1 MTKIYNILRALLVT
15 VLALATV
22 GPLVLYIV
30 LSIGGVQRAA
40 GDVAEKELS
49 KLLGAEVKIGDVDFS
64 PFNKLTLKDVVVTD
78 SLNDTI
84 MSVERLGAG
93 VVMSKLLVNRRLI
106 FSYAEVLGLDARV
119 WRDSAE
125 APLNIQPIIDRLSSK
140 DKNKTPTQFDLRI
153 NNIVI
158 RNANVRYDVLS
169 EPETGGFDK
178 NHIAVRELKADI
190 LLPRIKND
198 CYRIDLKRLAM
209 KERSGLTVESLSGNF
224 AITDT
229 LLTAENFNLKL
240 SESRI
245 KLAPLA
251 LKCSSLKNLGKE
263 IFDIPIDLEILPQS
277 CISTDDAQAFAPKLC
292 GQNLTLALS
301 GRFKGTISDMDIRS
315 FRANA
320 MSGGLDL
327 ALAGHVSGLPDL
339 NRLEVKVPEIELS
352 ATAERYYNLLKCF
365 IEGNPAALE
374 MISRVGDIHYAGA
387 VDGRLDAAVCDG
399 HLDTSL
405 GEVDLDAAYRRD
417 SLNGGHHLSGK
428 VKIESFELGRLLDK
442 KDLGLISANVDADA
456 VLKGGDVAGDFD
468 VSIERFDFKNYDYR
482 QASFVGRVDKRRMD
496 GTIEMD
502 DENIKLSLAGW
513 ADFSDGMLT
522 CDVNGWLKDFNPY
535 NLNLTKSYQG
545 YSLSTDIDVSIK
557 GPNPDHADGKAE
569 LARLNFRDV
578 DGNGIGMDH
587 ITLLA
592 SGSTSTQF
600 IVLRSDIFEG
610 QLSGH
615 YRFKDIVPA
624 GRRLLAGVFPSLIAP
639 DEKRKAIAGEE
650 PLCDIK
656 LNFELRENDETNQ
669 WLEFFKSP
677 VTLLH
682 PVTIESSLNT
692 ATRDMRLAVDAP
704 YLLKKDKFIDNTS
717 LQVNVDGEDSTAY
730 VFFTM
735 LYPTKEGAA
744 TVSLTSHGKNDNLDS
759 EIAWEIERKRQFDG
773 QIGLTTK
780 FEKCKFGGIDV
791 NLGIKRSEFV
801 INDTAW
807 IVEPASIDIAHGK
820 IIVNDIDV
828 GRQGQFV
835 KIAGV
840 VSDNPDDVLTLK
852 LHDMSLD
859 YVFETLAIS
868 NVDFGGTATGD
879 FYARNLMSK
888 EPRLDTPNLHVQQ
901 FRYNKSLLGD
911 ADIVSRW
918 DNEQKGVTIDADIS
932 QPDGRKS
939 TVNGIIYPIAEALD
953 FRFKADK
960 LNVGFMRPYMEAF
973 TSSIEGY
980 ASGEAR
986 LFGTFKYIDM
996 TGEIYAEDL
1005 KMKLDIT
1012 NTYYTTTDS
1021 IHLTPGRIS
1030 FGDVD
1035 LYDEFGNK
1043 AKLDGWVTHKC
1054 FKEPEFE
1061 FRISQ
1066 ARNFMCFDVNEKIN
1080 PVWYGKIFCNGIA
1093 LIKGVPGFI
1102 DVNVDISTAPKSEF
1116 TFVLSDTEAA
1126 DEYTFMTFN
1135 DRDAMKGELLLA
1147 VEDPRAASI
1156 KRLKEHYE
1164 KLRQEEENPSVY
1176 RVNLQVEAN
1185 PNGEMILVMDPDGG
1199 DRMKARGNGN
1209 LRIEY
1214 NSADD
1219 EMLMYG
1225 TYTLTQGSYNF
1236 TLQDIIIKDF
1246 TIKPGSSIAFRG
1258 DPLDAVLDIQA
1269 IYSVNANL
1277 SDLDES
1283 FLQDRELTRTNV
1295 PVHALLKVSGDMQQP
1310 DINFDLEFPTLTQDT
1325 YRKVKSIV
1333 STEEM
1338 MNRQIIY
1345 LLALNRF
1352 YTPDYMASTTKGNEL
1367 VSVASSTISSQ
1378 LTSMLGQL
1386 SDNWTIAPNIRSDR
1400 GDFSD
1405 MEVDLALSS
1414 YLLDNRLL
1422 FNGNFGYRDNAMNNN
1437 SFIGDFDLEYLL
1449 NKSGNIRLKAYNR
1462 YNDQNYYLRSAQT
1475 TQGVGVVFKR
1485 DFDDILSF
1493 WKRLWR
1499 KNKKKPEADKKN
1511 SQDSSSAGD
1520 GAGKEP

>member
-1 MTKIYNILRALLVT
+1 MTKIYNIFRALLVT
-15 VLALATV
+15 VLALAII

-30 LSIGGVQRAA
+30 LSVSGVQRAA
-40 GDVAEKELS
+40 GNVAERELS

-64 PFNKLTLKDVVVTD
+64 PFNKLTLKDVIVKD

-84 MSVERLGAG
+84 MRVERLGAG
-93 VVMSKLLVNRRLI
+93 VVMSKLIVQRRLI
-106 FSYAEVLGLDARV
+106 FSYAEVLGLEARL
-119 WRDSAE
+119 WRDSTG

-140 DKNKTPTQFDLRI
+140 DDNKPPAEFDLRI

-158 RNANVRYDVLS
+158 RNADIKYDVLS
-169 EPETGGFDK
+169 EPRLAQFDK
-178 NHIAVRELKADI
+178 NHIAISELKADI

-198 CYRIDLKRLAM
+198 CYLIDLKRLAL

-224 AITDT
+224 TVTDT
-229 LLTAENFNLKL
+229 LLSAENFDLKL

-245 KLAPLA
+245 KLGPIA
-251 LKCSSLKNLGKE
+251 LRCSALKNLGNE
-263 IFDIPIDLEILPQS
+263 IFDIPIDIEILPPS
-277 CISTDDAQAFAPKLC
+277 CVATADAAAFVPKLR
-292 GQNLTLALS
+292 GQNLKLNLACRATGAISDMEVSSFHAAASGGGLELALS
-301 GRFKGTISDMDIRS
+301 GRVK
-315 FRANA
+315 
-320 MSGGLDL
+320 
-327 ALAGHVSGLPDL
+327 GLPDVK
-339 NRLEVKVPEIELS
+339 NLEAKLPEMELS
-352 ATAERYYNLLKCF
+352 ATSERYFNLLKGF
-365 IEGNPAALE
+365 MGDNHGALE
-374 MISRVGDIHYAGA
+374 MISRVGDLHYAGA
-387 VDGRLDAAVCDG
+387 IEGKTDAAVCDG
-399 HLDTSL
+399 HLVTSI
-405 GEVDLDAAYRRD
+405 GSVDIDAEYRRD
-417 SLNGGHHLSGK
+417 SIRSIHHLAGN
-428 VKIESFELGRLLDK
+428 VKIDSFDLGRLLDK
-442 KDLGLISANVDADA
+442 KDFGLVSADIDADA
-456 VLKGGDVAGDFD
+456 RLRGKDVSGDFD
-468 VSIERFDFKNYDYR
+468 VTLERFDYKGYDYR
-482 QASFVGRVDKRRMD
+482 LASFSGRVDKRRMD

-502 DENIKLSLAGW
+502 DENVRLSLAGW

-522 CDVNGWLKDFNPY
+522 CDLNGRLKDFNPY
-535 NLNLTKSYQG
+535 ALNLTKSYQG
-545 YSLSTDIDVSIK
+545 YSLSSDIDVSIK
-557 GPNPDHADGKAE
+557 GKTPETADGKAE
-569 LARLNFRDV
+569 LTRLDFRNAEGD
-578 DGNGIGMDH
+578 GIGMDH
-587 ITLLA
+587 VTLLA

-624 GRRLLAGVFPSLIAP
+624 GRQLLSGVFPSLIAP
-639 DEKRKAIAGEE
+639 VANRRAIPGEE
-650 PLCDIK
+650 QCDLK
-656 LNFELRENDETNQ
+656 LNFELRENDRTNR

-682 PVTIESSLNT
+682 PVTIESSLNM
-692 ATRDMRLAVDAP
+692 ATCDMRLAVDAP

-730 VFFTM
+730 VFFTT

-744 TVSLTSHGKNDNLDS
+744 TISLTAHGKNDFLDS
-759 EIAWEIERKRQFDG
+759 DIAWEIDRKRRFDG
-773 QIGLTTK
+773 QIGLATR

-791 NLGIKRSEFV
+791 NLGIKESEFV
-801 INDTAW
+801 INDTTW
-807 IVEPASIDIAHGK
+807 VVKPASIDMAHGR
-820 IIVNDIDV
+820 IAVNDIDV

-879 FYARNLMSK
+879 FYARNLLAK
-888 EPRLDTPNLHVQQ
+888 EPRLDTPNLHVKQL
-901 FRYNKSLLGD
+901 RYNKSLLGD

-918 DNEQKGVTIDADIS
+918 DNEQKGVTIDADIL
-932 QPDGRKS
+932 QENGRRS

-953 FRFKADK
+953 FRFNADR

-980 ASGEAR
+980 ASGQAR

-996 TGEIYAEDL
+996 TGDIYAEDL

-1030 FGDVD
+1030 FGNVN
-1035 LYDEFGNK
+1035 LYDELGNK

-1066 ARNFMCFDVNEKIN
+1066 ARNFLCFDVNEKIN
-1080 PVWYGKIFCNGIA
+1080 PVWFGKIFCNGMA

-1164 KLRQEEENPSVY
+1164 KLRQEEDNPSVY

-1485 DFDDILSF
+1485 DFDDIFSF
-1493 WKRLWR
+1493 WRRMWHKD
-1499 KNKKKPEADKKN
+1499 KKKDGDKK

-1520 GAGKEP
+1520 GAEKEP

>member
-1 MTKIYNILRALLVT
+1 MTKIYNIFRALLVT
-15 VLALATV
+15 VLALAII

-30 LSIGGVQRAA
+30 LSVSGVQRAA
-40 GDVAEKELS
+40 GNVAESELS

-64 PFNKLTLKDVVVTD
+64 PFNKLTLKDVIVKD

-93 VVMSKLLVNRRLI
+93 VVMSKLLVERRLI
-106 FSYAEVLGLDARV
+106 FSYAEVLGLEARI
-119 WRDSAE
+119 WRDSTGS
-125 APLNIQPIIDRLSSK
+125 PLNIQPIIDRLSSK
-140 DKNKTPTQFDLRI
+140 DDNKPPAEFDLRI

-158 RNANVRYDVLS
+158 RNADIKYDVLS
-169 EPETGGFDK
+169 EPRLVQFDK
-178 NHIAVRELKADI
+178 NHIAISELKADI

-198 CYRIDLKRLAM
+198 CYLIDLKRLAL

-224 AITDT
+224 AVTDT
-229 LLTAENFNLKL
+229 LLSAENFDLKL

-245 KLAPLA
+245 KLGPIA
-251 LKCSSLKNLGKE
+251 LRCSALKNLGNE
-263 IFDIPIDLEILPQS
+263 IFDLPIDIEILPPS
-277 CISTDDAQAFAPKLC
+277 CVATADAAAFVPKLR
-292 GQNLTLALS
+292 GQNLKLNLACRATGAISDMKITLFRASAAGGGIDMALS
-301 GRFKGTISDMDIRS
+301 GRVK
-315 FRANA
+315 
-320 MSGGLDL
+320 
-327 ALAGHVSGLPDL
+327 GLPDVK
-339 NRLEVKVPEIELS
+339 NLEAKLPEMELS
-352 ATAERYYNLLKCF
+352 ATSERYFNLLKGF
-365 IEGNPAALE
+365 MGDNHSALE
-374 MISRVGDIHYAGA
+374 MISRIGDLHYAGA
-387 VDGRLDAAVCDG
+387 VEGKTDAAVCNG
-399 HLDTSL
+399 HLVTSI
-405 GEVDLDAAYRRD
+405 GAVDINAEYRRD
-417 SLNGGHHLSGK
+417 SLRSLQHIAGK
-428 VKIESFELGRLLDK
+428 VKIDSFDLGRLLDK
-442 KDLGLISANVDADA
+442 KDFGLVSADIDADA
-456 VLKGGDVAGDFD
+456 RLKGKDVSGDFD
-468 VSIERFDFKNYDYR
+468 VALERFDYKGYDYR
-482 QASFVGRVDKRRMD
+482 LASFSGRVDKRRMD

-502 DENIKLSLAGW
+502 DENVKLSLAGW

-522 CDVNGWLKDFNPY
+522 CDVNGWLKEFNPY
-535 NLNLTKSYQG
+535 ALNLTKSYQG
-545 YSLSTDIDVSIK
+545 YSLSSDIGVSIK
-557 GPNPDHADGKAE
+557 GKTPETADGKAE
-569 LARLNFRDV
+569 LTRLDFRDAE
-578 DGNGIGMDH
+578 GNGIGMDH
-587 ITLLA
+587 VTLLA

-615 YRFKDIVPA
+615 YRFKDIIPA
-624 GRRLLAGVFPSLIAP
+624 GRQLLSGVFPSLIAP
-639 DEKRKAIAGEE
+639 VVNRRAVPGEE
-650 PLCDIK
+650 QCDLK
-656 LNFELRENDETNQ
+656 LNFELRENDRTNQ

-730 VFFTM
+730 IFFTT

-744 TVSLTSHGKNDNLDS
+744 TISLTAHGKNDLLDS
-759 EIAWEIERKRQFDG
+759 DIAWEIDRKRRFDG
-773 QIGLTTK
+773 QIGLATR

-791 NLGIKRSEFV
+791 NLGIKESEFV

-807 IVEPASIDIAHGK
+807 VVKPASIDIAHGK
-820 IIVNDIDV
+820 IAVNDIDV

-879 FYARNLMSK
+879 FYARNLLTK
-888 EPRLDTPNLHVQQ
+888 EPRLDTPNLHVKQM
-901 FRYNKSLLGD
+901 RYNKSLLGD

-918 DNEQKGVTIDADIS
+918 DNEQKGVTIDADIL
-932 QPDGRKS
+932 QENGRRS

-953 FRFKADK
+953 FKFSADR

-980 ASGEAR
+980 ASGQAR

-1030 FGDVD
+1030 FGNVN
-1035 LYDEFGNK
+1035 LYDELGNK

-1066 ARNFMCFDVNEKIN
+1066 AQNFLCFDVNEKIN
-1080 PVWYGKIFCNGIA
+1080 PVWFGKIFCNGMA

-1147 VEDPRAASI
+1147 VEDPRAVSI

-1164 KLRQEEENPSVY
+1164 KLRQEEDNPSVY

-1422 FNGNFGYRDNAMNNN
+1422 FNGNFGYRDNAVNNN

-1485 DFDDILSF
+1485 DFDDIFSF
-1493 WKRLWR
+1493 WRRMWHK
-1499 KNKKKPEADKKN
+1499 DKKTDEDKK
-1511 SQDSSSAGD
+1511 SQDSLSAGD
-1520 GAGKEP
+1520 GAEKEP